1 VRSRCAAA
9 FEDAKARKVPPGRR
23 PDEFAADELASE
35 LLVTANYADAARA
48 DEILAAAAL
57 NAACSQRL
65 ANTSRG
71 ISETHVYAAT
81 GAKPLTV
88 AEHLTRL
95 RALTS

>member
-1 VRSRCAAA
+1 MPES
-9 FEDAKARKVPPGRR
+9 VPVGRR
-23 PDEFAADELASE
+23 PGEFAADELATE
-35 LLVTANYADAARA
+35 LLVIANYADAARA

-81 GAKPLTV
+81 GAKPRIVVEPMAATGLG
-88 AEHLTRL
+88 
-95 RALTS
+95 